1 MSEQTTQQKVIN
13 GVDVTLLFENIEA
26 IKQSP
31 HLGNFR
37 FQLDN
42 QWITCGHNRSNIQ
55 NFYGVGE
62 DRSRREPFVLDADE
76 PPLLLGTDKGPN
88 PVEYL
93 LKALASCV
101 TTSLVYHAAA
111 RGIQLEEV
119 QAHVEGDIDLRG
131 FLGIDDTVPKGYQ
144 NIRMKFKIKAD
155 VADEQLEEICQ
166 LGPTFS
172 PVFNTLTNG
181 VSIDVELDR

>member
-1 MSEQTTQQKVIN
+1 MSQQTTQEKVIN
-13 GVDVTLLFENIEA
+13 GVDVPQLFENIEA

-31 HLGNFR
+31 DLGNFK
-37 FQLDN
+37 FKLDN
-42 QWITCGHNRSNIQ
+42 QWIICGHNRSSIQ

-62 DRSRREPFVLDADE
+62 DQLRREPFVLDADE
-76 PPLLLGTDKGPN
+76 PPVLLGTDKGPN

-93 LKALASCV
+93 LEALVSCV
-101 TTSLVYHAAA
+101 TSSLVYHAAA

-119 QAHVEGDIDLRG
+119 QSHVEGDLDLRG

-144 NIRMKFKIKAD
+144 NIRMTFKVRAD
-155 VADEQLEEICQ
+155 VPDEQLEEVLQ

-181 VSIDVELDR
+181 VRVDVELDR

>member
-1 MSEQTTQQKVIN
+1 MSEQATQQKVIN
-13 GVDVTLLFENIEA
+13 GVDVTQLFENIEA
-26 IKQSP
+26 LKQSP
-31 HLGNFR
+31 HLGDFEA
-37 FQLDN
+37 QLDN
-42 QWITCGHNRSNIQ
+42 QWINGGHNRSTIQ

-62 DRSRREPFVLDADE
+62 HRSHREAFVLDADE
-76 PPLLLGTDKGPN
+76 PPVLLGTDKGPN

-93 LKALASCV
+93 LKALAACV

-131 FLGIDDTVPKGYQ
+131 FLGIDETVPKGYK
-144 NIRMKFKIKAD
+144 NIRIKYKIKAD
-155 VADEQLEEICQ
+155 VPDEQLEEICQ

-181 VSIDVELDR
+181 VSVDVELDR